1 MKTKI
6 FKVLLLSTFLVF
18 ILFLCWLC
26 VPSTSKVDKLP
37 RSNTYTE
44 SGTSIFVEI
53 ERTKYWRIVYN
64 TKTKVMYA
72 VSSEGQF
79 TLLVKPDGGPMTY
92 EEG

>member
-1 MKTKI
+1 MKNKI
-6 FKVLLLSTFLVF
+6 FKVLLLSTLILF
-18 ILFLCWLC
+18 ILFVCWLC
-26 VPSTSKVDKLP
+26 VPSPSKVDKLP

-53 ERTKYWRIVYN
+53 EHTKYWQIVYS

-72 VSSEGQF
+72 VSSDGQF
-79 TLLVKPDGGPMTY
+79 TLLVKPDGSPMTY

>member
-1 MKTKI
+1 MNRI
-6 FKVLLLSTFLVF
+6 FKVLLLSTLLLF

-26 VPSTSKVDKLP
+26 VSSPSKVNKLP

-53 ERTKYWRIVYN
+53 EH

-72 VSSEGQF
+72 VSSDGQF
-79 TLLVKPDGGPMTY
+79 ILLVKPDGSPMTY